1 MKILN
6 LAQGSQEWLDARKS
20 SYNASEASAMMGD
33 SKYMSRNDLL
43 QQKKTGVSKPINA
56 ATQRIFDLGHK
67 YEDNA
72 RLIVSM
78 EQCEELPPLVGSL
91 ETCGLNLL
99 ASFDGL
105 PVGYCWEHKSW
116 NKVLVEN
123 VTNGVLEPHY
133 YWQIEQQCLVAG
145 VDKCLFTVSDGTE
158 ENMVSMWYQS
168 VPSRQEELIAGWL
181 QFDKDLENFE
191 VAAKVE
197 VLTPADYT
205 SLLPAVWCKVEYG
218 EITTNIG
225 TCIAAIKDLAQEEMS
240 KKLESDQD
248 FANKESLNKDV
259 KKARASLKT
268 TLAKVQDDFVS
279 YSEFAGMAAELDS
292 ILQQMQSHGEKQVKQ
307 EKEARKQAILNNAS
321 KGMTEFLAS
330 SANGLSHDI
339 VHNIAMTCQP
349 DFVGVMKN
357 KRTIESLQNAV
368 DDELARCK
376 REISPKLELAAGNY
390 AFYVDNAAGFEFLF
404 SDISNHLDNS
414 TEAFEGII
422 ARRIQSHKEAEEKRL
437 AHEREQM
444 RLEEEAKA
452 KRKAEAEARAK
463 EEAERQRIRD
473 EERAKAQAEVKSPF
487 ERVPAVADKQE
498 NHGAVFG
505 DAVQTGTGFI
515 EGGNRVSPKDVY
527 QHPNDCKGCP
537 DCQGIGAKDIVE
549 ALTDEPVNP
558 YPLQSAWDE
567 LSAWC
572 EKYEVSLQASQELE
586 EIIKKHI

>member
-1 MKILN
+1 LKILN
-6 LAQGSQEWLDARKS
+6 LNQGSQEWLAARKS
-20 SYNASEASAMMGD
+20 SFNASEASAMMGD
-33 SKYMSRNDLL
+33 SKHMSRNDLL

-105 PVGYCWEHKSW
+105 TDTYCWEHKSW
-116 NKVLVEN
+116 NKTLAEN
-123 VTNGVLEPHY
+123 VSNCVLEPHY
-133 YWQIEQQCLVAG
+133 YWQLEQQCLVAG
-145 VDKCLFTVSDGTE
+145 VNECLFTVSDGTE
-158 ENMVSMWYQS
+158 ENMISMWYTS
-168 VPSRQEELIAGWL
+168 IPSRQEQLIAGWL
-181 QFDKDLENFE
+181 QFDKDLESFE

-197 VLTPADYT
+197 VLIPADYT
-205 SLLPAVWCKVEYG
+205 SLLPSVSCKVQGTELV
-218 EITTNIG
+218 TNIG
-225 TCIAAIKDLAQEEMS
+225 DCLIAIKDLAEDEMS

-259 KKARASLKT
+259 KKARAALKT
-268 TLAKVQDDFVS
+268 TLANIQGEFVS
-279 YSEFAGMAAELDS
+279 YSQFAETAAELDS
-292 ILQQMQSHGEKQVKQ
+292 VLQKMQSHGEKQVKQ

-321 KGMTEFLAS
+321 NGMTEFLAS
-330 SANGLSHDI
+330 SANGLSHDVI
-339 VHNIAMTCQP
+339 HNIAMTCQP
-349 DFVGVMKN
+349 DFVGVMKG

-376 REISPKLELAAGNY
+376 REISPKLSLAAGNY
-390 AFYVDNAAGFEFLF
+390 AFYVANAAGFEFLF
-404 SDISNHLDNS
+404 PDISNHLDNS

-422 ARRIQSHKEAEEKRL
+422 ARRIQTHKEAEEKRL

-463 EEAERQRIRD
+463 EEAERQRIRA
-473 EERAKAQAEVKSPF
+473 EEREKAQAEVEPPF
-487 ERVPAVADKQE
+487 ERVPAVADRKEKPIDVVAKVEECQRKR
-498 NHGAVFG
+498 N
-505 DAVQTGTGFI
+505 
-515 EGGNRVSPKDVY
+515 EG
-527 QHPNDCKGCP
+527 
-537 DCQGIGAKDIVE
+537 E
-549 ALTDEPVNP
+549 ANLAVNP
-558 YPLQSAWDE
+558 YPLQTAWDE
-567 LSAWC
+567 LAAWC
-572 EKYEVSLQASQELE
+572 SKYQVSLQASQELE

>member
-6 LAQGSQEWLDARKS
+6 WVQGSKEWIEGRKTHDT
-20 SYNASEASAMMGD
+20 ASEASAMMGD

-43 QQKKTGVSKPINA
+43 QQKKTGVSKPVNA
-56 ATQRIFDLGHK
+56 ATQRIFDLGHA

-116 NKVLVEN
+116 NKTLVEN
-123 VTNGVLEPHY
+123 VRNGVLEPHY
-133 YWQIEQQCLVAG
+133 YWQLEQQCLVAG

-158 ENMVSMWYQS
+158 ENMVSMWYHS

-181 QFDKDLENFE
+181 QFNKDLEAFE
-191 VAAKVE
+191 VVAKVE
-197 VLTPADYT
+197 KSVAADYT
-205 SLLPAVWCKVEYG
+205 SLLPAVSCKVEFG

-225 TCIAAIKDLAQEEMS
+225 TCIAAIKDLAEDEMS

-307 EKEARKQAILNNAS
+307 EKEARKQAILNGAS
-321 KGMTEFLAS
+321 KGMTEFLAE
-330 SANGLSHDI
+330 SANGLSHDVI
-339 VHNIAMTCQP
+339 HNIAMTCQP
-349 DFVGVMKN
+349 DFVGVMKG

-376 REISPKLELAAGNY
+376 REISPKIEIAAGNY

-404 SDISNHLDNS
+404 PDISNHLDNS

-422 ARRIQSHKEAEEKRL
+422 ARRIQTHKEAEEKRL

-452 KRKAEAEARAK
+452 KRKTEAEARAK
-463 EEAERQRIRD
+463 EEAER
-473 EERAKAQAEVKSPF
+473 AKAQAEISASSDPSGMITGQVQGAGEEVVQTVIGSAVVTDQAIHIDTRHMNVGAPF
-487 ERVPAVADKQE
+487 DRVPADIQIEAQAE
-498 NHGAVFG
+498 QSGATFPT
-505 DAVQTGTGFI
+505 Q
-515 EGGNRVSPKDVY
+515 N
-527 QHPNDCKGCP
+527 
-537 DCQGIGAKDIVE
+537 
-549 ALTDEPVNP
+549 
-558 YPLQSAWDE
+558 AWDE
-567 LSAWC
+567 LAAWC
-572 EKYEVSLQASQELE
+572 SKHEVSIEASNELV

>member
-1 MKILN
+1 MKILK
-6 LAQGSQEWLDARKS
+6 LEQGTQEWLDARKS
-20 SYNASEASAMMGD
+20 SFNASEASAMMGD
-33 SKYMSRNDLL
+33 SKYMSRNELL

-67 YEDNA
+67 YEDSA

-78 EQCEELPPLVGSL
+78 EQCEELPALVGCL
-91 ETCGLNLL
+91 EACGLNLL

-105 PVGYCWEHKSW
+105 TDTYCWEHKSW
-116 NKVLVEN
+116 NKTLAEN
-123 VTNGVLEPHY
+123 VSNCVLEPHY
-133 YWQIEQQCLVAG
+133 YWQLEQQCLVAG
-145 VDKCLFTVSDGTE
+145 VDECLFTVSDGTE
-158 ENMVSMWYQS
+158 ESMISMWYKS

-181 QFDKDLENFE
+181 QFHDDLEAFE
-191 VAAKVE
+191 VVAKVE
-197 VLTPADYT
+197 KSVAADYT
-205 SLLPAVWCKVEYG
+205 SLLPAVSCKVEYG

-225 TCIAAIKDLAQEEMS
+225 TCIAAIKDLAQDEMS

-307 EKEARKQAILNNAS
+307 EKEARKQAILGNAS
-321 KGMTEFLAS
+321 KGMTEFLAD
-330 SANGLSHDI
+330 SANGLGHDV

-349 DFVGVMKN
+349 DFVGVMKG

-376 REISPKLELAAGNY
+376 REISPKLELAASNL
-390 AFYVDNAAGFEFLF
+390 AFYADNAAGFEFLF
-404 SDISNHLDNS
+404 PDISNHLDNS

-422 ARRIQSHKEAEEKRL
+422 ARRIQTHKEAEEKRL

-444 RLEEEAKA
+444 RQEEEAKA
-452 KRKAEAEARAK
+452 KRKAEAEERAK
-463 EEAERQRIRD
+463 EEAERQRIRA
-473 EERAKAQAEVKSPF
+473 EEREKAQAEVKPIEVNENTGGVAQAMESASIELPGGG
-487 ERVPAVADKQE
+487 VVSIKNSAPTYDNPLDDPAINQAAHRRDTE
-498 NHGAVFG
+498 DF
-505 DAVQTGTGFI
+505 
-515 EGGNRVSPKDVY
+515 
-527 QHPNDCKGCP
+527 
-537 DCQGIGAKDIVE
+537 
-549 ALTDEPVNP
+549 
-558 YPLQSAWDE
+558 PLRTAWDE
-567 LSAWC
+567 LSEWC
-572 EKYEVSLQASQELE
+572 EKNEVSIEASNELV